1 MYLASMQNVK
11 ANHLDLWREF
21 ELGNFGVT
29 KSNVKFTSIGP
40 IMELNKKIEK

>member
-29 KSNVKFTSIGP
+29 KSNVTSIGP